1 MSNVLRPW
9 AVAFLGL
16 VGCLG
21 EPLVPS
27 PKGEPVPKGEPA
39 VYPAGS
45 TILTSL
51 AALDVVGDTR
61 RDLVAVARGDL
72 TIRILP
78 GDTAG
83 TFAAP
88 LALTAGND
96 ARRATAGDVN
106 GDGVPDLLVI
116 GHDNVFIVR
125 LGLGGGRFADG
136 AKYPLRNHGNFILV
150 ADLNGDAF
158 DDVVAVHD
166 GSGNPVYV
174 TAYLGSASGA
184 LQPVW
189 EIGTT
194 YFTSEGLAAGD
205 FDADGK
211 TDVAVAVGDPRASVL
226 IFRGQ
231 GTGQFDAPVALP
243 TVSPDPRVSDGTTAL
258 AVGDL
263 NGDGRDDLAVAC
275 FELSNQVVIR
285 LSTENGF
292 ADPVRIELPSPVA
305 VALGDVN
312 GDGRLDAVASNIGH
326 GSLSLLIGRG
336 DGSFEQP
343 ASLPVGPE
351 PTALAVADFDGDGL
365 ADIAVTD
372 LADNRIRVLLSR
384 GLVTKP

>member
-1 MSNVLRPW
+1 VRNALRPW

-16 VGCLG
+16 LGCLD

-27 PKGEPVPKGEPA
+27 PEGEPA
-39 VYPAGS
+39 VYPVGS
-45 TILTSL
+45 TMLTSL
-51 AALDVVGDTR
+51 AVLDVVGDTR
-61 RDLVAVARGDL
+61 RDRVAVARGDL

-78 GDTAG
+78 GEIAG

-88 LALTAGND
+88 LALAAGND

-136 AKYPLRNHGNFILV
+136 VKYPLRNHGNFILV

-189 EIGTT
+189 EMGTT
-194 YFTSEGLAAGD
+194 YFTSMGLAAGD

-211 TDVAVAVGDPRASVL
+211 TDVAVAVGDNRAAVL
-226 IFRGQ
+226 VFRGQ
-231 GTGQFDAPVALP
+231 GTGEFAAPLVLP
-243 TVSPDPRVSDGTTAL
+243 TLSPDPHTTDGTTAL

-263 NGDGRDDLAVAC
+263 DGDGRDDLVVAC
-275 FELSNQVVIR
+275 YAFSNRLVIR
-285 LSTENGF
+285 LATDTGF
-292 ADPVRIELPSPVA
+292 ADPVSIDLPSPVA

-312 GDGRLDAVASNIGH
+312 GDGRLDAVASNLEH
-326 GSLSLLIGRG
+326 HSLSLLIGRG

-343 ASLPVGPE
+343 APIPVGPE
-351 PTALAVADFDGDGL
+351 PTALVVADFDDDGS

-372 LADNRIRVLLSR
+372 LADNRIRVLLSH